1 MEIDTQLPLRQ
12 LEVYVLRDFEAEK
25 KLAAKDPKAY
35 GVGEIRFLEKDVQEI
50 NTPGTYRSVTT
61 APNALQIQRRNL
73 LRSLI
78 AYFGQKSTELEYS
91 ILHR

>member
-25 KLAAKDPKAY
+25 KLYSKDPKAY
-35 GVGEIRFLEKDVQEI
+35 GVGEIRFIEKDVQEI